1 MDAAVASDPVASVAQ
16 ALTPIAPAPHHL
28 GAPGAFS
35 LVGRTL
41 ALCESS
47 AGGPLFGLNSSARR
61 RLHQPATAGRFDF
74 LLSGKAPGCPQD
86 ARGRGALTCCRTSG
100 LAVSRCLL
108 TADTDSCLTR

>member
-47 AGGPLFGLNSSARR
+47 AGGPLFSPARPLAAPR
-61 RLHQPATAGRFDF
+61 SDAG
-74 LLSGKAPGCPQD
+74 GWP
-86 ARGRGALTCCRTSG
+86 
-100 LAVSRCLL
+100 
-108 TADTDSCLTR
+108 